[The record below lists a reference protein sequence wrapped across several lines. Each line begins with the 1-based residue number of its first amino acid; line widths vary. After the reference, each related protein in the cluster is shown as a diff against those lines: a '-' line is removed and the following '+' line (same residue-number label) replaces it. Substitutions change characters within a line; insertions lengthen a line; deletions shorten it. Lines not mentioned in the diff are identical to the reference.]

1 MYEADRSFLGGLHA
15 SVFNLSIIDGL
26 TPNRQYQ
33 ADLDSPC
40 QELSNG
46 DLGFVVAV
54 LIDWGIKF
62 LHACAVG
69 PIQL

>member
-1 MYEADRSFLGGLHA
+1 MDRE
-15 SVFNLSIIDGL
+15 
-26 TPNRQYQ
+26 
-33 ADLDSPC
+33 DLDSPC